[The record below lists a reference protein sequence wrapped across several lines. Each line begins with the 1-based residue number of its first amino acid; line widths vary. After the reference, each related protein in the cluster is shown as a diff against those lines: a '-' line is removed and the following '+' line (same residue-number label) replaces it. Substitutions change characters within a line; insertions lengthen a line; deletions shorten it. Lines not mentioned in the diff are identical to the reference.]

1 MTGTEAVGAGE
12 GPSLPYLSLQA
23 GLELQSDSSEG
34 WGSPGRG
41 MLSAEQEPAELGTGL
56 KVDSWSFPT
65 SLSPSSLAGG
75 GRGSLQAPCSPSYD
89 PPVWGSLLAE
99 LGLC

>member
-75 GRGSLQAPCSPSYD
+75 GRGSL
-89 PPVWGSLLAE
+89 
-99 LGLC
+99 